1 MEIAGSIVTA
11 IVPPAYSQGAE
22 EAKRDTQAR
31 AQIPAPGES
40 QASQNNRAA
49 ADRKG
54 SAQSPETRQTAGYQ
68 GLRDDKGTI
77 DKDGHNKN
85 RQDGQKNQG
94 GDSSGNE
101 ARHLG
106 DRQGYSSQTGRQSFQ
121 QHFPRQSGVN
131 ITANAEETIALQMQA
146 EVMGTPGTTAQL
158 SSKSAGYASSGTP
171 AQKEAQKSRTL
182 KKKTTYKMAQYREKQ
197 GNSRLNTVNSAISAR
212 YNSILPNVNVG
223 KNISLN
229 I

>member
-31 AQIPAPGES
+31 VQIPAPNDS
-40 QASQNNRAA
+40 QASERNRAA

-54 SAQSPETRQTAGYQ
+54 SAQGPEAKQTAQYP
-68 GLRDDKGTI
+68 GLRDAKGPI

-94 GDSSGNE
+94 GENSGNE

-106 DRQGYSSQTGRQSFQ
+106 DRQGSYSQTRRSGTQPNHAQR
-121 QHFPRQSGVN
+121 GVN

-146 EVMGTPGTTAQL
+146 AVMGTPGTTAQT
-158 SSKSAGYASSGTP
+158 SSKSAVYTAAGT
-171 AQKEAQKSRTL
+171 AAQQKEAQKSRTL
-182 KKKTTYKMAQYREKQ
+182 KKKTTYKMAQYQAVAGE
-197 GNSRLNTVNSAISAR
+197 SRLNVVNSAISAR
-212 YNSILPNVNVG
+212 YNSILPNVNLG
-223 KNISLN
+223 QNIS
-229 I
+229 ISI